1 MRDFDRDF
9 AREIVERL
17 DALPPERKPKWGVM
31 RAEELVPHLTHSML
45 WSMGRREAPEFA
57 GNWVT
62 THIVGPLVIRG
73 WLPILKNV
81 RISVR
86 PGTNN
91 DGQDTL
97 EDLEGVLADY
107 LTAVETGSIH
117 PAIHPLFGD
126 IGVDGW
132 ARMHVRHFE
141 HHFKQF
147 DL

>member
-9 AREIVERL
+9 ADEIVERL
-17 DALPPERKPKWGVM
+17 ATLPAGRVPRWGVM

-45 WSMGRREAPEFA
+45 WSMGRREAPAFK

-62 THIVGPLVIRG
+62 TRLVGPMVMRG

-81 RISVR
+81 RIPVR
-86 PGTNN
+86 EGT
-91 DGQDTL
+91 DGGGNDTL
-97 EDLEGVLADY
+97 QDLKAVLAAY
-107 LTAVETGSIH
+107 LSDVECGALRPSK
-117 PAIHPLFGD
+117 HPLFGD

-132 ARMHVRHFE
+132 ARMHVQHFE